1 MSDFAQTMGFTSQ
14 QGSYA
19 SAAFNL
25 SQAVGRPLIGL
36 ASDRFGR
43 LNVAGISTLAASIS
57 TLLIWTLAGK
67 SFAGTIV
74 YTLFGAFASNM
85 WTTVAP
91 VAAEVVG
98 LQTLPSVLVLPTTF
112 AEPIAVSLKTEGTNA
127 YLEVQLFVGFMY
139 LAAFILSIN
148 VTLYPKTLR

>member
-1 MSDFAQTMGFTSQ
+1 M
-14 QGSYA
+14 
-19 SAAFNL
+19 

-43 LNVAGISTLAASIS
+43 LNVAGISTLTASIS

-67 SFAGTIV
+67 SFAGTII

-91 VAAEVVG
+91 VAAEVMC
-98 LQTLPSVLVLPTTF
+98 LHTLPSGYHRGSAFLPRRRLTCFIIFIDLLDRTR
-112 AEPIAVSLKTEGTNA
+112 IAYN
-127 YLEVQLFVGFMY
+127 
-139 LAAFILSIN
+139 I
-148 VTLYPKTLR
+148 R

>member
-19 SAAFNL
+19 SATFNL

-57 TLLIWTLAGK
+57 TLLVWTLAGK
-67 SFAGTIV
+67 SFAGMIV

-91 VAAEVVG
+91 VAAEVMG
-98 LQTLPSVLVLPTTF
+98 LQTLPSGEHYDSAFLP
-112 AEPIAVSLKTEGTNA
+112 
-127 YLEVQLFVGFMY
+127 
-139 LAAFILSIN
+139 
-148 VTLYPKTLR
+148 

>member
-1 MSDFAQTMGFTSQ
+1 M
-14 QGSYA
+14 
-19 SAAFNL
+19 

-36 ASDRFGR
+36 ASDCFGR

-67 SFAGTIV
+67 SFAGMIV

-91 VAAEVVG
+91 VAAEVMG
-98 LQTLPSVLVLPTTF
+98 LQTLPSGEHHESACLPGRRLTCF
-112 AEPIAVSLKTEGTNA
+112 VSFIDLLDSSRVADNIRRTDCGI
-127 YLEVQLFVGFMY
+127 LENGGYQRLPRSSVICRIHVPGRIHFKY
-139 LAAFILSIN
+139 
-148 VTLYPKTLR
+148 

>member
-1 MSDFAQTMGFTSQ
+1 M
-14 QGSYA
+14 
-19 SAAFNL
+19 

-43 LNVAGISTLAASIS
+43 LNVAGISTFVASIS

-67 SFAGTIV
+67 SFGGTII

-91 VAAEVVG
+91 VAAEVMG
-98 LQTLPSVLVLPTTF
+98 LQTLPSGKHHEVAFLP
-112 AEPIAVSLKTEGTNA
+112 GR
-127 YLEVQLFVGFMY
+127 YLTYFISFIY
-139 LAAFILSIN
+139 LLDSPRVADNI
-148 VTLYPKTLR
+148 R